1 MDILKLLDE
10 LHIPYEKTEHEPV
23 YTVAESRELHIA
35 DTLEGS
41 PCKNL
46 FLKSK
51 KGEFFLLVLPAEKRA
66 DLKQVAASLG
76 LPRLS
81 FASEQELL
89 DILSLH
95 PGSVTP
101 LSLVNDTEKKVTLI
115 LDGSLEGGRLLLH
128 PNTNTATVS
137 LAFADLLQ
145 FIRYVDHSCL
155 MLM

>member
-1 MDILKLLDE
+1 MEILNFLDE
-10 LHIPYEKTEHEPV
+10 LRIPYEKTEHTPV

-35 DTLEGS
+35 DTLNGF

-51 KGEFFLLVLPAEKRA
+51 KGQYFLLVLPAEKRA
-66 DLKQVAASLG
+66 NLKNVASSLA

-89 DILSLH
+89 DILFLH

-101 LSLVNDTEKKVTLI
+101 LSLVNDTEQKVTLI
-115 LDGSLEGGRLLLH
+115 LDEDLKGKRLLLH
-128 PNTNTATVS
+128 PNTNTATIS
-137 LAFADLLQ
+137 LAFDDLLR
-145 FIRYVDHSCL
+145 FVRYVNHSYL
-155 MLM
+155 MLT

>member
-1 MDILKLLDE
+1 MKILDFLDE
-10 LHIPYEKTEHEPV
+10 LHIPYEKTEHKPV

-35 DTLEGS
+35 DTLNGL

-51 KGEFFLLVLPAEKRA
+51 KGQYFLLVLPAEKRG
-66 DLKQVAASLG
+66 DLKNVASSLG

-81 FASEQELL
+81 FAAEQELL
-89 DILSLH
+89 DILFLH

-115 LDGSLEGGRLLLH
+115 LDGDLKGNRLLLH
-128 PNTNTATVS
+128 PNTNTATIS
-137 LAFADLLQ
+137 LTFDDLLR
-145 FIRYVDHSCL
+145 FVRYVDHSYL
-155 MLM
+155 MLT